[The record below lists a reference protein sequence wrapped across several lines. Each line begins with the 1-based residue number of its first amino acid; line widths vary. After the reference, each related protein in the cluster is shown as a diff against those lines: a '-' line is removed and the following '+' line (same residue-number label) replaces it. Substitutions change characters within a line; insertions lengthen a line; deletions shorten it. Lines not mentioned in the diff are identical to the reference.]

1 MYFPRLSITTTYDLK
16 TILGTLDITEIFSN
30 EADLSGITQD
40 APLKLDK
47 VRSHCNDCI
56 PAIRRVEQN
65 VRTDET

>member
-16 TILGTLDITEIFSN
+16 TILSTLGITEIFSK
-30 EADLSGITQD
+30 EADLSGVTQD

-47 VRSHCNDCI
+47 VRSHCNGSN
-56 PAIRRVEQN
+56 AAVRRVEQN